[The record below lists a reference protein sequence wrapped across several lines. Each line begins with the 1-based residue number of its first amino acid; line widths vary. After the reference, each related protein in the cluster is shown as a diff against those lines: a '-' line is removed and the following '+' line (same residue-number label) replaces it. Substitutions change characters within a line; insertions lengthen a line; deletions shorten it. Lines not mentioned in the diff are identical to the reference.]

1 MSRRVVKLDQ
11 GGATTQLTHACGH
24 PLDDKLDE
32 NARPTGAKLP
42 PLAVCRRCHRANK
55 KKLRALG
62 SPAWGRG
69 RLPEGARFELV
80 YSSEGDKKTRWCGKL
95 IVPTKDGPR
104 TFVDN
109 SDTVM
114 WLMVKL
120 DHLYRAEVG
129 DFVAKAKET

>member
-1 MSRRVVKLDQ
+1 MSRRIVKMDQ
-11 GGATTQLTHACGH
+11 GAATAQLTHACGH

-32 NARPTGAKLP
+32 HGKPTGEKLP
-42 PLAVCRRCHRANK
+42 PHAVCRRCHRANK
-55 KKLRALG
+55 KKLRALA
-62 SPAWGRG
+62 SSSWGRG
-69 RLPEGARFELV
+69 RLPEGSRFELI
-80 YSSEGDKKTRWCGKL
+80 YSEGDKKTRWSGKL

-104 TFVDN
+104 TYVDN

-129 DFVAKAKET
+129 DYVLKAKI